1 MMPAPHLETALKH
14 MQRIVATAMLPSS
27 PITVREALEQVAE
40 ELDLA
45 GYGPVEPVVAPAPRE
60 ERSWRTA

>member
-1 MMPAPHLETALKH
+1 MMSAPHLETALKH
-14 MQRIVATAMLPSS
+14 MQRIVATAMLPSP

-45 GYGPVEPVVAPAPRE
+45 GYGPLEPAAAPAVHE
-60 ERSWRTA
+60 ARSWRTA

>member
-1 MMPAPHLETALKH
+1 MPPTHLDTALKH
-14 MQRIVATAMLPSS
+14 LQRIVATAMLPSP

-45 GYGPVEPVVAPAPRE
+45 GYGPVGPAAPPAVPE
-60 ERSWRTA
+60 ERSWRPA

>member
-1 MMPAPHLETALKH
+1 MMMPNSHLETALKH
-14 MQRIVATAMLPSS
+14 VQRIVATAMLPSP

-45 GYGPVEPVVAPAPRE
+45 GYGLEPTQGEPTRQ
-60 ERSWRTA
+60 